1 MLVLTRKYQ
10 EKIRIG
16 DNITITVLRTKGKAV
31 RLGIE
36 APANVPVVR
45 GELKFEAQEVG
56 EEEAVAAAGPA
67 DVIAAARAKRLRPVA
82 AEASSWTTKS
92 RNGAAAR
99 PRSHQ
104 DAGVEHRRV
113 PREKVGQVL
122 PRLISGN
129 GTLRELLDQ
138 RSASV

>member
-45 GELKFEAQEVG
+45 GELKFESRVD
-56 EEEAVAAAGPA
+56 EEPAIAAAGMLT
-67 DVIAAARAKRLRPVA
+67 AARGKRARQVA
-82 AEASSWTTKS
+82 AESAWTTRS
-92 RNGAAAR
+92 RQATSR
-99 PRSHQ
+99 QH
-104 DAGVEHRRV
+104 GVSEAEIEHRRV
-113 PREKVGQVL
+113 PRGKVGQVL
-122 PRLISGN
+122 PRLIPGN
-129 GTLRELLDQ
+129 GALRELLDQ
-138 RSASV
+138 RSATV